1 MAKDTADQQTAE
13 FDYSG
18 LYNDENPIESLS
30 GLDLGDEVDTGETA
44 TTEAPAANEPEDGS
58 AAEAESNAESEE
70 TEEVEGGETAEGG
83 EESGEEP
90 DDPSADSEGE
100 PADEEPPQEEAPKPK
115 PQQPFIPK
123 SRFDQRTAQ
132 LRATERE
139 LEAARQ
145 QLKELETAKQR
156 AEREA
161 NTLSEEQIQAKMTEA
176 NAALLEGDTE
186 KAAKLQGE
194 VFGALRQGSQAVE
207 QATGQPVDPNKIA
220 ADVRD
225 QMTFEQTLERLYS
238 EYPAL
243 DENSDKFDEAISQEA
258 VELQSFYYQQGY
270 TRAEATERAVTA
282 VSRLHGLE
290 STAAQAEAP
299 KANKQADMAKRA
311 QTEAKKSKVE
321 KARKAPPSNIGSGGH
336 NENSSDHM
344 DVESLTVEDWAAL
357 PDSVR
362 ARLLGDTL

>member
-1 MAKDTADQQTAE
+1 MAKDTADQQTSE

-18 LYNDENPIESLS
+18 LYNEDNPTESLS
-30 GLDLGDEVDTGETA
+30 GLDLGDELEPTEPA
-44 TTEAPAANEPEDGS
+44 TEEPEEEAPVEGPEEKAPVEEPK
-58 AAEAESNAESEE
+58 SEN
-70 TEEVEGGETAEGG
+70 TEEKDDATPDDVEEG
-83 EESGEEP
+83 GEEP
-90 DDPSADSEGE
+90 DDSA
-100 PADEEPPQEEAPKPK
+100 ADDEAESTEEEAPQEEASKPK
-115 PQQPFIPK
+115 QPFIPK

-132 LRATERE
+132 LRAAERE
-139 LEAARQ
+139 LEDARRK
-145 QLKELETAKQR
+145 LLELETAKQK

-207 QATGQPVDPNKIA
+207 QSTGQQIDPNKIA

-238 EYPAL
+238 EYPSL
-243 DENSDKFDEAISQEA
+243 DENSEQFDEAISQEA
-258 VELQSFYYQQGY
+258 VELQAFYYQQGY

-290 STAAQAEAP
+290 SAVAQAEAP
-299 KANKQADMAKRA
+299 KVNKQADMAKRA

-321 KARKAPPSNIGSGGH
+321 KARKAPPSSIGAGGH
-336 NENSSDHM
+336 SESSTDHM
-344 DVESLTVEDWAAL
+344 DVDSLTVEDWAAL

>member
-83 EESGEEP
+83 EEVGEGA
-90 DDPSADSEGE
+90 DDSDADGEAE
-100 PADEEPPQEEAPKPK
+100 PAEEEAPQEETPKPK
-115 PQQPFIPK
+115 QPFIPK

-243 DENSDKFDEAISQEA
+243 NENSDQFDEAISQEA

-290 STAAQAEAP
+290 STSAQAEAP

-311 QTEAKKSKVE
+311 QTQAKKEKLSK
-321 KARKAPPSNIGSGGH
+321 AQKAPPSNIGSGGH